1 MHPGP
6 DGGAPRLHTQGI
18 WGLGPRARA
27 GPRLPH
33 VWGGW
38 GLGASPAGGEDSEGR
53 GWGLGPGE
61 HRGGRAQTR
70 PERSPPRHSPARLS
84 PAPARRTR
92 GVGAARSGIGRT
104 WSSEPSRVWG
114 WGPRCPNSQEWCLG
128 VDETHMWAQRLAQ
141 HMVPELRSSCH
152 QGPEE
157 AGWAG
162 GRRSLL
168 PVILTQRPRVP
179 VCALAKL
186 PFQGSET
193 EGCVRITRGR
203 RGGRPTDWGLPPR
216 RPPALPADQAWP
228 CPASQ

>member
-1 MHPGP
+1 MGGPPVSTHRASGGWGRGLGQDPGSHTS
-6 DGGAPRLHTQGI
+6 GGA
-18 WGLGPRARA
+18 
-27 GPRLPH
+27 
-33 VWGGW
+33 GGW
-38 GLGASPAGGEDSEGR
+38 GLLLQEERIQRAVDRA
-53 GWGLGPGE
+53 WGPGSTGE
-61 HRGGRAQTR
+61 AGLRPGQRDPLPATAQ
-70 PERSPPRHSPARLS
+70 PGSAPPRH
-84 PAPARRTR
+84 
-92 GVGAARSGIGRT
+92 VGATCSGIGRT
-104 WSSEPSRVWG
+104 RSSEPSRVWG